1 MPHWYPAPKQ
11 RNSRKENKLLRQK
24 AIPFRLKASQNVGRK
39 IVMLAGPKS
48 MEKTTMA
55 TSFQS
60 NIDKK
65 YKVIRKIETDTDSRA
80 RQPAFRKRISIPVNT
95 SKEVY
100 ADRGYPSKGRS
111 AQLKENGYRNQIQ
124 RKGSSKHA
132 TFRMS
137 AATQSSN
144 SQNQGTVE
152 YVFGAH

>member
-1 MPHWYPAPKQ
+1 
-11 RNSRKENKLLRQK
+11 
-24 AIPFRLKASQNVGRK
+24 
-39 IVMLAGPKS
+39 MLAGPKS

-100 ADRGYPSKGRS
+100 ADRGYSSKGRS
-111 AQLKENGYRNQIQ
+111 A
-124 RKGSSKHA
+124 
-132 TFRMS
+132 
-137 AATQSSN
+137 
-144 SQNQGTVE
+144 
-152 YVFGAH
+152 